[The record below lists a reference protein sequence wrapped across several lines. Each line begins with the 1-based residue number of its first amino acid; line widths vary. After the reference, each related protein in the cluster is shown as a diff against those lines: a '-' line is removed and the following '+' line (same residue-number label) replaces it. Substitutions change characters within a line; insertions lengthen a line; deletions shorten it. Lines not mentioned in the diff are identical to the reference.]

1 MKATD
6 KLKIK
11 NNEGKFICV
20 GLDTDINKIPPH
32 LLKYENPIF
41 EFNKAIIESCADY
54 AAAFKF
60 NFAFYE
66 RNGFKLFDDLSKSL
80 SLIPKDILVIA
91 DAKRGDIG
99 NTSEMYA
106 KAILDDMN
114 FDSITVNPYLGEDSV
129 LPFLQNPEKLIFILT
144 LTSNSGSIDFEKIKL
159 ENGKILFQHVI
170 EKISSWNSKQN
181 CGIVFG
187 ATNSQELQENIKLF
201 GNLPVL
207 LPGIGAQGG
216 NLADVI
222 STFNSAGRKDFIINV
237 SRSLIY
243 KSNGNNFAEESMK
256 EIINLNNQIDSLFN
270 LKKNL

>member
-1 MKATD
+1 MIAIE
-6 KLKIK
+6 KLKVK

-20 GLDTDINKIPPH
+20 GLDSDMNKIPKH

-66 RNGFKLFDDLSKSL
+66 KNNFRFFDSLVKSL
-80 SLIPKDILVIA
+80 SLIRKDILVIA

-99 NTSEMYA
+99 NTSELYS

-114 FDSITVNPYLGEDSV
+114 FDSITVNPYMGEDSV
-129 LPFLQNPEKLIFILT
+129 LPFLQNPEKLIFILA
-144 LTSNSGSIDFEKIKL
+144 LTSNSGSKDFEKMKL
-159 ENGKILFQHVI
+159 ENGRILFQQVI
-170 EKISSWNSKQN
+170 EKVREWNHKKN

-187 ATNSQELQENIKLF
+187 ATNSQELQDNIKLF
-201 GNLPVL
+201 GDLPVL

-216 NLADVI
+216 NISDVI
-222 STFNSAGRKDFIINV
+222 SSFNFAGRKDFIINV

-243 KSNGNNFAEESMK
+243 KSDGHNFAEESKK
-256 EIINLNNQIDSLFN
+256 EIISLNNQIVELFN
-270 LKKNL
+270 HEKNI